1 MNLAGHGPNIGHG
14 YVKYVVINR
23 DGVEREPVIFPA
35 MVGRANRSVT
45 GAIAR
50 AETIEHANATWW
62 VGEDALLAPS
72 PLTILAQERLLD
84 PAFIPVLVRGAL
96 QRLGVMNGGHPG
108 YCVTGLPATWASDVE
123 KAKLLG
129 EHLRAAHGGY
139 TGIRVIP
146 EPLGVVY
153 AAALDNHGQ
162 IVGDPALL
170 NGQVAVIDLGHH
182 TVDVAVLRKLV
193 PIPTGLDTY
202 NLGTARPLQQIRAHL
217 SAAFERELTLYETD
231 QAMRAGEV
239 VIAAQPRKLPASW
252 DRPLL
257 ENGDAI
263 TARLVE
269 AWGSG
274 GQFDAVLLGGG
285 GAEVEQIVRA
295 IQRRFHHAQVV
306 PQPQTAIARG
316 YARLARRLASQR

>member
-1 MNLAGHGPNIGHG
+1 MNLAGHVPNIGHG
-14 YVKYVVINR
+14 YVKYVIIDR
-23 DGVEREPVIFPA
+23 DGLEREPVIFPA
-35 MVGRANRSVT
+35 MVGRAASTVA

-50 AETIEHANATWW
+50 AETVEHGDTAWW

-72 PLTILAQERLLD
+72 PLTILAQERLAD
-84 PAFIPVLVRGAL
+84 PAFIPVLVRGAV
-96 QRLGVMNGGHPG
+96 QRLGGTNGGVPG

-129 EHLRAAHGGY
+129 EHLRAAHGSY

-146 EPLGVVY
+146 EPLGLVY

-193 PIPTGLDTY
+193 PIPTNLDTY
-202 NLGTARPLQQIRAHL
+202 ALGTARPLQLIRAHL
-217 SAAFERELTLYETD
+217 SATFERELTLYETD

-239 VIAAQPRKLPASW
+239 TIAAQPRQLPAGW

-257 ENGDAI
+257 ENGEAI
-263 TARLVE
+263 AARLVE

-274 GQFDAVLLGGG
+274 GQFDAVLIGGG
-285 GAEVEQIVRA
+285 GAELTQIVSA
-295 IQRRFHHAQVV
+295 IQRRFGHAQVV
-306 PQPQTAIARG
+306 PQSQTAIARG